1 MERSSSTREFP
12 DYSVCLDAL
21 DWQVQSRSAFS
32 LVECTRAFFTRFGM
46 ALGMNQTNS
55 SNEVHLLKR
64 ALRHRGYLGAL
75 SSSYLVMA
83 ASILV
88 QIAFVPMYLE
98 TFGKYQFGV
107 LMVLLSLVNF
117 AVIGIAWLS
126 GGALRLLSE
135 CAGLGDEK
143 AFRRAFGLIKTIY
156 VGYGVGLALL
166 LGSFAVS
173 FDQML
178 FSGGAEIDTLAGRET
193 LFLTGIYLIVF
204 YAAGID
210 RLALT
215 ARKRQGAANMAQL
228 AGIVAYA
235 AGVWPWLLV
244 DGGMPG
250 VMVFQII
257 GALVSIFISRR
268 LLNGEL
274 PGLKMH
280 IPSRRDAALLR
291 PLGGRTGAGFFLHGA
306 LVLALL
312 ADTALVGWLGG
323 AKAAAEFFLVWKIAE
338 VLVQLIW
345 KLPEPLAPYFVQMD
359 VRGEHTTMTH
369 IARLGYV
376 LVGLASLLAGVLY
389 GLFGSALVAL
399 WVGPDRVPDDPL
411 GYALAGGAIFWLGI
425 SRLPV
430 VLASARIALR
440 QLNWA
445 GGIELLGKLAITLFL
460 FPRLGYVAVLLGIN
474 LVHGLG
480 VSLLYFRL
488 LRQTATVPAKQAG
501 A

>member
-1 MERSSSTREFP
+1 M
-12 DYSVCLDAL
+12 
-21 DWQVQSRSAFS
+21 
-32 LVECTRAFFTRFGM
+32 
-46 ALGMNQTNS
+46 
-55 SNEVHLLKR
+55 LKR
-64 ALRHRGYLGAL
+64 ALRHRGYMGAL
-75 SSSYLVMA
+75 SSGYLVMA
-83 ASILV
+83 ASILL
-88 QIAFVPMYLE
+88 QIAFVPLYLE

-107 LMVLLSLVNF
+107 LMVLLTFVNF

-126 GGALRLLSE
+126 GGALRLLGE
-135 CAGLGDEK
+135 CAGREDEET
-143 AFRRAFGLIKTIY
+143 FRRAFGLIKTIY

-166 LGSFAVS
+166 LGIVAVS
-173 FDQML
+173 FDQVL
-178 FSGGAEIDTLAGRET
+178 FSGGTEVDILAAREA
-193 LFLTGIYLIVF
+193 LLLTGIYIVVF

-228 AGIVAYA
+228 AGVVTFA
-235 AGVWPWLLV
+235 AGVTPWLLS
-244 DGGMPG
+244 GGDMPG
-250 VMVFQII
+250 VMAFQIV

-280 IPSRRDAALLR
+280 IPLRRDADLLR
-291 PLGGRTGAGFFLHGA
+291 RLGGRTGAGFFLHGA

-323 AKAAAEFFLVWKIAE
+323 AEAAAEFFLVWKIAE

-359 VRGEHTTMTH
+359 VRGEHAAMTR
-369 IARLGYV
+369 IARLGYA
-376 LVGLASLLAGVLY
+376 LVGGVSLLAGVLY
-389 GLFGSALVAL
+389 GLFGPALVAL
-399 WVGPDRVPDDPL
+399 WLGPDSAPDTPL

-430 VLASARIALR
+430 VLAGARIALR

-445 GGIELLGKLAITLFL
+445 SGIELFGKLAITLLL
-460 FPRLGYVAVLLGIN
+460 FQHLGYMAVLLGIN

-488 LRQTATVPAKQAG
+488 LRRTRMVHANQAG
-501 A
+501 G

>member
-1 MERSSSTREFP
+1 
-12 DYSVCLDAL
+12 
-21 DWQVQSRSAFS
+21 
-32 LVECTRAFFTRFGM
+32 
-46 ALGMNQTNS
+46 
-55 SNEVHLLKR
+55 LLKR
-64 ALRHRGYLGAL
+64 ALRHRGYMGAL

-88 QIAFVPMYLE
+88 QIAFVPLYLE

-107 LMVLLSLVNF
+107 LMVLLTFVNF

-126 GGALRLLSE
+126 GGALRLLGE
-135 CAGLGDEK
+135 CAGREDEK

-156 VGYGVGLALL
+156 VGYGIGLALL
-166 LGSFAVS
+166 LGIVAVS
-173 FDQML
+173 FDQVL
-178 FSGGAEIDTLAGRET
+178 FSGGTEVDILAARET
-193 LFLTGIYLIVF
+193 LLLTGIYMVVF

-228 AGIVAYA
+228 AGVVAFA
-235 AGVWPWLLV
+235 AGVTPWLLS
-244 DGGMPG
+244 GGDMPG
-250 VMVFQII
+250 VMAFQII

-274 PGLKMH
+274 PGLRMH
-280 IPSRRDAALLR
+280 TPSRRDADLLR
-291 PLGGRTGAGFFLHGA
+291 RLGGRTGAGFFLHGA

-359 VRGEHTTMTH
+359 VRGEDAAITR
-369 IARLGYV
+369 IVRLGYA
-376 LVGLASLLAGVLY
+376 LVGVVSLLAGVLY
-389 GLFGSALVAL
+389 GLFGPVLVAL
-399 WVGPDRVPDDPL
+399 WVGPDSVPDAPL

-445 GGIELLGKLAITLFL
+445 GGIELLGKLAITWLF
-460 FPRLGYVAVLLGIN
+460 FPSLGYVAVLLGIN

-488 LRQTATVPAKQAG
+488 LRRTPLVPANQEG

>member
-1 MERSSSTREFP
+1 M
-12 DYSVCLDAL
+12 VL
-21 DWQVQSRSAFS
+21 
-32 LVECTRAFFTRFGM
+32 
-46 ALGMNQTNS
+46 
-55 SNEVHLLKR
+55 LLKR

-88 QIAFVPMYLE
+88 QIAFVPLYLK
-98 TFGKYQFGV
+98 TFGEYQFGV
-107 LMVLLSLVNF
+107 LMVLLTFVNF

-126 GGALRLLSE
+126 GGALRLLGE
-135 CAGLGDEK
+135 CAGREDEK

-156 VGYGVGLALL
+156 VGYGLGLALL
-166 LGSFAVS
+166 LGIIAVS
-173 FDQML
+173 FDQLL
-178 FSGGAEIDTLAGRET
+178 FSGGTKVDIRAAREA
-193 LFLTGIYLIVF
+193 LLLTGIYFSVF
-204 YAAGID
+204 YVAGTD

-228 AGIVAYA
+228 AGLVAFA
-235 AGVWPWLLV
+235 AGVTPWLLS
-244 DGGMPG
+244 GGDMPG
-250 VMVFQII
+250 VMAFQIV

-280 IPSRRDAALLR
+280 IPLRRDADLLR
-291 PLGGRTGAGFFLHGA
+291 RLGGRTGAGFFLHGA

-359 VRGEHTTMTH
+359 VRGEHAAMTH
-369 IARLGYV
+369 IARLGYA
-376 LVGLASLLAGVLY
+376 LVGVVSLLAGVLY
-389 GLFGSALVAL
+389 GLFGPVLVAL
-399 WVGPDRVPDDPL
+399 WVGPDSAPNSPL

-430 VLASARIALR
+430 VLAGARIALR
-440 QLNWA
+440 QLNLA
-445 GGIELLGKLAITLFL
+445 SGIELFGKLAFTLL
-460 FPRLGYVAVLLGIN
+460 MFPYLGFKSVLLGIN

-488 LRQTATVPAKQAG
+488 LCRTIKVPVTQAVG
-501 A
+501 

>member
-1 MERSSSTREFP
+1 
-12 DYSVCLDAL
+12 
-21 DWQVQSRSAFS
+21 
-32 LVECTRAFFTRFGM
+32 
-46 ALGMNQTNS
+46 MNQTNPS
-55 SNEVHLLKR
+55 TGVHLLKR
-64 ALRHRGYLGAL
+64 ALRHRGYMGAL
-75 SSSYLVMA
+75 SSGYLVMA
-83 ASILV
+83 AWILV
-88 QIAFVPMYLE
+88 QIAFVPLYLE

-107 LMVLLSLVNF
+107 LMVLLTFVNF

-126 GGALRLLSE
+126 GGALRLLGE
-135 CAGLGDEK
+135 CAGREDEET
-143 AFRRAFGLIKTIY
+143 FRRAFGLIKTIY

-166 LGSFAVS
+166 LGIVAVS
-173 FDQML
+173 FDQVL
-178 FSGGAEIDTLAGRET
+178 FSGGTEVDILAAREA
-193 LFLTGIYLIVF
+193 LVLTGIYMVVF

-228 AGIVAYA
+228 AGVVAFA
-235 AGVWPWLLV
+235 AGVTPWLLS
-244 DGGMPG
+244 GGDMPG
-250 VMVFQII
+250 VMAFQIV

-274 PGLKMH
+274 PRLKMH
-280 IPSRRDAALLR
+280 IPSRRDADLLR
-291 PLGGRTGAGFFLHGA
+291 RLGGRTGAGFFLHGA

-323 AKAAAEFFLVWKIAE
+323 AEAAAEFFLVWKIAE

-359 VRGEHTTMTH
+359 VRGEHAAMTR
-369 IARLGYV
+369 IARLGYA
-376 LVGLASLLAGVLY
+376 LVGGVSLLAGVLY
-389 GLFGSALVAL
+389 GLFGPALVAL
-399 WVGPDRVPDDPL
+399 WLGPDSAPDTPL

-430 VLASARIALR
+430 VLAGARIALR

-445 GGIELLGKLAITLFL
+445 SGIELFGKLAITLLL
-460 FPRLGYVAVLLGIN
+460 FPHLGYMAVLLGIN

-488 LRQTATVPAKQAG
+488 LRRTLMVHANQAG
-501 A
+501 G